1 MDSCFEEVF
10 KEQGSTGDTTEVV
23 IVQSHKGL
31 YLYSYSA
38 AHRPKCPLLHTV
50 SIVFYNYK

>member
-1 MDSCFEEVF
+1 MDGCFEEVF

-23 IVQSHKGL
+23 ILQSHKGL

-38 AHRPKCPLLHTV
+38 AHGPKCPLLHTV
-50 SIVFYNYK
+50 SIVFYYCR